1 MMRDMRDCFFWRENS
16 NVSEKR
22 KRKRN
27 SREKS
32 STKNMTSSTQSSSSL
47 YFTSSFKTASSSRKQ
62 RQQRRR
68 AHSLNNDVVVKAAST
83 KDAFVSALNAKFAI
97 PTSVSFFDDECDETK
112 SSSPYVSLTHKNG
125 STAKVYLFGANC
137 ASWTQPT
144 GDEVLFV
151 RPDAKFDESVP
162 IAGESFVVSI

>member
-1 MMRDMRDCFFWRENS
+1 
-16 NVSEKR
+16 
-22 KRKRN
+22 
-27 SREKS
+27 
-32 STKNMTSSTQSSSSL
+32 MTSTQSSSLS
-47 YFTSSFKTASSSRKQ
+47 FTSSFKTSSSRKQ
-62 RQQRRR
+62 QQRRRRRRRR
-68 AHSLNNDVVVKAAST
+68 AHSFNDDEIVVVKAST
-83 KDAFVSALNAKFAI
+83 NSDEFVSALNAKFAI
-97 PTSVSFFDDECDETK
+97 PTSVSFFDDECDEA

>member
-1 MMRDMRDCFFWRENS
+1 
-16 NVSEKR
+16 
-22 KRKRN
+22 
-27 SREKS
+27 
-32 STKNMTSSTQSSSSL
+32 MTSTQSSSLS
-47 YFTSSFKTASSSRKQ
+47 FTSSFKTSSSRKQ
-62 RQQRRR
+62 QRRRRR
-68 AHSLNNDVVVKAAST
+68 AHSFNDEIVVVKAST
-83 KDAFVSALNAKFAI
+83 NDDEFVSALNAKFAI
-97 PTSVSFFDDECDETK
+97 PTSVSFFDECDETK
-112 SSSPYVSLTHKNG
+112 SSPYVSLTHKNG

>member
-1 MMRDMRDCFFWRENS
+1 MRDCFFWREFERFGKKKKKKKIQ
-16 NVSEKR
+16 EK
-22 KRKRN
+22 KAN
-27 SREKS
+27 
-32 STKNMTSSTQSSSSL
+32 KNMTSSTQSSSSL
-47 YFTSSFKTASSSRKQ
+47 SFTSSFKTASSSRKQ

>member
-1 MMRDMRDCFFWRENS
+1 MRDCFFWREFERFGKKKKKKKIQ
-16 NVSEKR
+16 EK
-22 KRKRN
+22 KAN
-27 SREKS
+27 
-32 STKNMTSSTQSSSSL
+32 KNMTSSTQSSSSL
-47 YFTSSFKTASSSRKQ
+47 SFTSSFKTASSSRKQ

-68 AHSLNNDVVVKAAST
+68 RRAHSLNDELVVKAAST
-83 KDAFVSALNAKFAI
+83 KDEFVSALNAKFAI

>member
-1 MMRDMRDCFFWRENS
+1 MIRDMRDCFFWREFERFGKKKKKKKIQ
-16 NVSEKR
+16 EKKALLR
-22 KRKRN
+22 
-27 SREKS
+27 
-32 STKNMTSSTQSSSSL
+32 MTSSTQSSSSL
-47 YFTSSFKTASSSRKQ
+47 SFTSSFKTASSSRKQ
-62 RQQRRR
+62 RQQQQRRR
-68 AHSLNNDVVVKAAST
+68 AHSFNDVVVKAAST

-97 PTSVSFFDDECDETK
+97 PTSVSFFDDEGDETK

>member
-1 MMRDMRDCFFWRENS
+1 
-16 NVSEKR
+16 
-22 KRKRN
+22 
-27 SREKS
+27 
-32 STKNMTSSTQSSSSL
+32 MTSTQSSLS
-47 YFTSSFKTASSSRKQ
+47 FTSSFASSSRKQ
-62 RQQRRR
+62 QRRRRRRR
-68 AHSLNNDVVVKAAST
+68 AHSLNNVVVKAST
-83 KDAFVSALNAKFAI
+83 NDEFVSALNAKFSI
-97 PTSVSFFDDECDETK
+97 PSSVSFFECDET
-112 SSSPYVSLTHKNG
+112 SSPYVSLTHKNG

>member
-1 MMRDMRDCFFWRENS
+1 MRDCFFWRENS

-47 YFTSSFKTASSSRKQ
+47 SFTSSFKTASSSRKQ

>member
-1 MMRDMRDCFFWRENS
+1 MRDCFFWREFERFGKKKKKKKIQ
-16 NVSEKR
+16 EK
-22 KRKRN
+22 KAN
-27 SREKS
+27 
-32 STKNMTSSTQSSSSL
+32 KNMTSGTQSSSLS
-47 YFTSSFKTASSSRKQ
+47 FTSSFKTASSSRKQ

-68 AHSLNNDVVVKAAST
+68 RRAHSLNDVVVKAAST
-83 KDAFVSALNAKFAI
+83 KDEFVSALNAKFAI

>member
-1 MMRDMRDCFFWRENS
+1 MMRDMRDCFFWREFERFGKKKKKKKIQ
-16 NVSEKR
+16 EK
-22 KRKRN
+22 KAN
-27 SREKS
+27 
-32 STKNMTSSTQSSSSL
+32 KNMTSSTQSSSSL
-47 YFTSSFKTASSSRKQ
+47 SFTSSFKTASSSRKQ

-68 AHSLNNDVVVKAAST
+68 RRAHSLNDVVVKAAST
-83 KDAFVSALNAKFAI
+83 KDEFVSALNAKFAI

>member
-1 MMRDMRDCFFWRENS
+1 MMRDMRDCFFWREFERFGKKKKKKKIQ
-16 NVSEKR
+16 EK
-22 KRKRN
+22 KAN
-27 SREKS
+27 
-32 STKNMTSSTQSSSSL
+32 KNMTSSTQSSSSL
-47 YFTSSFKTASSSRKQ
+47 SFTSSFKTASSSRKQ

>member
-1 MMRDMRDCFFWRENS
+1 
-16 NVSEKR
+16 
-22 KRKRN
+22 
-27 SREKS
+27 
-32 STKNMTSSTQSSSSL
+32 MTSTTQSSSSL
-47 YFTSSFKTASSSRKQ
+47 SFTSSFKTSSSSRKQ
-62 RQQRRR
+62 QQQRRRRR
-68 AHSLNNDVVVKAAST
+68 AHSFNDVVVKAAST
-83 KDAFVSALNAKFAI
+83 NDDEFVSALNAKFAI
-97 PTSVSFFDDECDETK
+97 PTSVSFFDDECDET

>member
-1 MMRDMRDCFFWRENS
+1 
-16 NVSEKR
+16 
-22 KRKRN
+22 
-27 SREKS
+27 
-32 STKNMTSSTQSSSSL
+32 MTSTQSSSSL
-47 YFTSSFKTASSSRKQ
+47 SFTSSFKTSSSRKQ
-62 RQQRRR
+62 QQRRRRRRRR
-68 AHSLNNDVVVKAAST
+68 AHSFNDDEIVVVKAST
-83 KDAFVSALNAKFAI
+83 NSDEFVSALNAKFAI
-97 PTSVSFFDDECDETK
+97 PTSVSFFDDECDET

>member
-1 MMRDMRDCFFWRENS
+1 
-16 NVSEKR
+16 
-22 KRKRN
+22 
-27 SREKS
+27 
-32 STKNMTSSTQSSSSL
+32 MTSTQSSSLS
-47 YFTSSFKTASSSRKQ
+47 FTSSFKTSSSSRKQ
-62 RQQRRR
+62 QQQQRRRR
-68 AHSLNNDVVVKAAST
+68 AHSFNDVVVKAAST
-83 KDAFVSALNAKFAI
+83 NDDEFVSALNAKFAI
-97 PTSVSFFDDECDETK
+97 PTSVSFFDDEADET

>member
-1 MMRDMRDCFFWRENS
+1 
-16 NVSEKR
+16 
-22 KRKRN
+22 
-27 SREKS
+27 
-32 STKNMTSSTQSSSSL
+32 MTSTTQSSSLS
-47 YFTSSFKTASSSRKQ
+47 FTSSFKTSSSSRKQ
-62 RQQRRR
+62 QQQRRRRR
-68 AHSLNNDVVVKAAST
+68 AHSFNDVVVKAAST
-83 KDAFVSALNAKFAI
+83 NDDEFVSALNAKFAI

>member
-1 MMRDMRDCFFWRENS
+1 MMRDMRDCFFWREFERFGKKKKKKKIQ
-16 NVSEKR
+16 EK
-22 KRKRN
+22 KAN
-27 SREKS
+27 
-32 STKNMTSSTQSSSSL
+32 KNMTSGTQSSSLS
-47 YFTSSFKTASSSRKQ
+47 FTSSFKTASSSRKQ

-68 AHSLNNDVVVKAAST
+68 RRAHSLNDELVVKAAST

>member
-1 MMRDMRDCFFWRENS
+1 MRDCFFWREFERFGKKKKKKKIQ
-16 NVSEKR
+16 EK
-22 KRKRN
+22 KAN
-27 SREKS
+27 
-32 STKNMTSSTQSSSSL
+32 KNMTSGTQSSSSL
-47 YFTSSFKTASSSRKQ
+47 SFTSSFKTASSSRKQ

-68 AHSLNNDVVVKAAST
+68 RRAHSLNNDELVAKAAST

>member
-1 MMRDMRDCFFWRENS
+1 
-16 NVSEKR
+16 
-22 KRKRN
+22 
-27 SREKS
+27 
-32 STKNMTSSTQSSSSL
+32 MTSTQSSSSL
-47 YFTSSFKTASSSRKQ
+47 SFTSSFKTASSSRKQ

-68 AHSLNNDVVVKAAST
+68 AHSLNDELVVKAAST

>member
-1 MMRDMRDCFFWRENS
+1 
-16 NVSEKR
+16 
-22 KRKRN
+22 
-27 SREKS
+27 
-32 STKNMTSSTQSSSSL
+32 MTSTQSSSLS
-47 YFTSSFKTASSSRKQ
+47 FTSSFKTSSSSRKQ
-62 RQQRRR
+62 QQQRRRR
-68 AHSLNNDVVVKAAST
+68 AHSFNDVVVKDAST
-83 KDAFVSALNAKFAI
+83 NDDEFVSALNAKFAI
-97 PTSVSFFDDECDETK
+97 PTSVSFFDDEGDET

-162 IAGESFVVSI
+162 IAGKSFVVSI

>member
-1 MMRDMRDCFFWRENS
+1 
-16 NVSEKR
+16 
-22 KRKRN
+22 
-27 SREKS
+27 
-32 STKNMTSSTQSSSSL
+32 MTRTQSSSLS
-47 YFTSSFKTASSSRKQ
+47 FTSSFKTSSSRKQ
-62 RQQRRR
+62 QRRRRR
-68 AHSLNNDVVVKAAST
+68 AHSFNDELVVVKAST
-83 KDAFVSALNAKFAI
+83 NDDEEFVSALNAKFAI

-162 IAGESFVVSI
+162 IAGESCCFNLGDFRRLPPAFLFKQVESRYVSRNSE

>member
-1 MMRDMRDCFFWRENS
+1 M
-16 NVSEKR
+16 
-22 KRKRN
+22 
-27 SREKS
+27 
-32 STKNMTSSTQSSSSL
+32 TKAEETKTLVRMTSTQSSLS
-47 YFTSSFKTASSSRKQ
+47 FTSSFASPVRKQ
-62 RQQRRR
+62 RQQQRRRR
-68 AHSLNNDVVVKAAST
+68 AHSFNNVVVEAST
-83 KDAFVSALNAKFAI
+83 NDGEFVSALNAKFSI
-97 PTSVSFFDDECDETK
+97 PTSVSFFERDET

-162 IAGESFVVSI
+162 IAGE

>member
-1 MMRDMRDCFFWRENS
+1 MRDCFGGNS

-22 KRKRN
+22 KRKRKFK
-27 SREKS
+27 RK
-32 STKNMTSSTQSSSSL
+32 KRIRMTSTTQSSSSL
-47 YFTSSFKTASSSRKQ
+47 SFTSSFKTASSSRKQ

-68 AHSLNNDVVVKAAST
+68 RRAHSLNDVVVKAAST

>member
-47 YFTSSFKTASSSRKQ
+47 YFTSSFKTSSSSRKQ
-62 RQQRRR
+62 QQQRRRRR
-68 AHSLNNDVVVKAAST
+68 AHSFNDVVVKAAST

-97 PTSVSFFDDECDETK
+97 PTSVSFFDDEADET